1 MTLRAEYRSLA
12 VEWGDARDS
21 PEEANR
27 VSRTHHAL
35 YKRIRDSPGGR
46 EAITGLLNDPVT
58 AVRVLAATHSL
69 AEVKNVASMSYSNQ
83 LRDFYWYA
91 NSTGRS
97 INLVVRVNTS
107 LSPRVQ
113 VMVDAS
119 VINLDPILPAR

>member
-1 MTLRAEYRSLA
+1 LIRVKLS
-12 VEWGDARDS
+12 S
-21 PEEANR
+21 ANR
-27 VSRTHHAL
+27 FVATHRDALPQKNDTQGGVSVPCH
-35 YKRIRDSPGGR
+35 
-46 EAITGLLNDPVT
+46 DPVT

-97 INLVVRVNTS
+97 FNLVVRVNTS

-113 VMVDAS
+113 VMVDAV